1 MNAFVRFAL
10 LSILFLAVIGHAS
23 AEGWIRLDGPPS
35 NSYQAPAAFDLKVN
49 WGATTTGPKAEYIDG
64 LRLLR
69 NGTVV
74 TIQAGGVYR
83 EVGLS
88 PGTYYYELRADAV
101 RNLPDGDQARRSL
114 VSAVGPITVSAPPA
128 PFDGAE
134 FTGVQIPGPL
144 QHRTPYTFSATVRN
158 TGNTTWPA
166 GYEYQL
172 GGAHDSYAG
181 TWSFAN
187 VPVPHPVS
195 PGGSVTFNI
204 NVTAPPPGEYG
215 FQLQMIRNGV
225 GRFGAA
231 SGLAT
236 LWVNGPINKAQFV
249 DQNVPSQMEAG
260 KFYNVSLRMN
270 NAGNTTW
277 SSAARYALGAV
288 NDNTIW
294 GTGRLSLPGDVGP
307 GATAVINAR
316 VRAPTTPGAYNF
328 QWQMVQDG
336 VEWFGVP
343 TANVA
348 VTVVA
353 PPSVV
358 TGNIDG
364 LSDDE
369 NALVGWACSTNRNDS
384 IDVHLYARGAA
395 GQGVFVAST
404 RADQSSEPAVASAC
418 GASGANYRF
427 KLPLSYTARREHV
440 GQPLYVHGISPVGG
454 ANNLIGGS
462 GTFRM
467 PSVPVGSI
475 VVNPNPCTIAWGQS
489 TCSSTV
495 QWLVSKGTAQ
505 LLGVTG
511 AGAATQLAQG
521 PGGSVALDSIPAEGM
536 LLRVVSQGET
546 IAEVRASAV
555 AGVRPGEVLSRS
567 EITYD
572 ELGRVIARTDAA
584 GNTSRSRYDGNGRVI
599 ERSSAGNEKTLLS
612 YDALGRAIS
621 SADAAGAVTKIRYD
635 AMDRVIS
642 VVDPR
647 GLETSYERDGFG
659 RSWRTVSPDAGSS
672 TYHYQAPSRVVRS
685 IRSDGIETVIQY
697 DELGRIISSSAAGD
711 DRLWTYDSCT
721 NGIGRI
727 CSAVN
732 HASTVAMSYAPDGQL
747 AERSEDFALPG
758 VAKTAMQIGYDSA
771 GRLSS
776 ITYPDGTV
784 AGYGY
789 SGAWLSAM
797 SMKVAGVVQGVVSNA
812 QYNAEG
818 RLARLTIFNGLV
830 YSNSFDTAGRLSRRV
845 AYRTTDGAALQD
857 IGYHYDA
864 VGRIASIDDMLDAQM
879 TQSIAYDSAGRLASL
894 ARAGITHTMQYDANG
909 NWLTYTD
916 GQSLRQYAIDA
927 GSNRLSGY
935 QTNRPGD
942 ADRAYGYDAT
952 GSRIS
957 EDAPGDRRTYTY
969 DGFNRLS
976 GAVVNGVETR
986 YFVNALGQRT
996 SKTVSGAGATTL
1008 AFLGQNLLLADH
1020 DASGWS
1026 NYLWFNGDLV
1036 GVARNGQIYAVRT
1049 DHLGRPEFATDGSA
1063 QVVWK
1068 AYNYAYGRTVIQDQM
1083 GGIRLGL
1090 PGQYFDSETGLWYNG
1105 YRDYDPVIGRY
1116 LQSDPLGL
1124 TGGVNTYS
1132 YANFNP
1138 ISRIDPLG
1146 LKDYDACET
1155 RAELDKVVM
1164 QLNKVPQVPL
1174 NSWRLGTVAW
1184 NHSAGGKFDYKI
1196 RQPTDTFMISG
1207 VRYSAPAFGNYAAG
1221 YMAAWF
1227 DTQGFGYESVRKA
1240 GVFYDYID
1248 GRSDGDLD
1256 SIEDINAGYEM
1267 GNRERASGQRNTCGC
1282 GK

>member
-1 MNAFVRFAL
+1 MNAFVRFLL
-10 LSILFLAVIGHAS
+10 LSILLLAVIDDAS
-23 AEGWIRLDGPPS
+23 AEAWIRLDGPPG

-88 PGTYYYELRADAV
+88 PGTYHYELRADAV
-101 RNLPDGDQARRSL
+101 RNLPDGDQTRRSL

-134 FTGVQIPGPL
+134 FTGLQIPGPL

-181 TWSFAN
+181 SWSFAN
-187 VPVPHPVS
+187 VPVPHPVG
-195 PGGSVTFNI
+195 PGQSVTFNI

-236 LWVNGPINKAQFV
+236 LWVNGPINKAHFI

-260 KFYNVSLRMN
+260 KTYNVSLRMR

-277 SSAARYALGAV
+277 NSAAGYALGAL
-288 NDNTIW
+288 NDSTVW
-294 GTGRLSLPGDVGP
+294 GSHRLSLPGDIGP
-307 GATAVINAR
+307 GATAVISAQ
-316 VRAPTTPGAYNF
+316 VRAPTAPGVYNF

-336 VEWFGVP
+336 VEWFGVY
-343 TANVA
+343 TTNVP

-364 LSDDE
+364 LSSDGT
-369 NALVGWACSTNRNDS
+369 ALLGWACSTNRNDP

-395 GQGVFVAST
+395 GQGVFVASA
-404 RADQSSEPAVASAC
+404 RADQASEPAIAAAC
-418 GASGANYRF
+418 TASGTHYRF
-427 KLPLSYTARREHV
+427 TLPLSHAVRREQV

-454 ANNLIGGS
+454 AHSLIGGS

-467 PSVPVGSI
+467 PSAPVGSI
-475 VVNPNPCTIAWGQS
+475 VVNPNPCTIAWGQP
-489 TCSSTV
+489 TCSTTV
-495 QWLVSKGTAQ
+495 QWLVSVGTAQ
-505 LLGVTG
+505 LWSAVE
-511 AGAATQLAQG
+511 AGTATLLAEG
-521 PGGSVALDSIPAEGM
+521 SGGSVALDTIPAEGM
-536 LLRVVSQGET
+536 RLWIVSQGEA
-546 IAEVRASAV
+546 IAETRASAV
-555 AGVRPGEVLSRS
+555 AGVRPGQVLSRS
-567 EITYD
+567 EIAYD
-572 ELGRVIARTDAA
+572 ELGRIIARTDGA
-584 GNTSRSRYDGNGRVI
+584 GNTSRSGYDGNGRVI

-621 SADAAGAVTKIRYD
+621 SKDASGAVTQIRYD

-659 RSWRTVSPDAGSS
+659 RPWRTVSPDAGSS
-672 TYHYQAPSRVVRS
+672 TYQYQAPSRVVRS
-685 IRSDGIETVIQY
+685 LRSDGVETIIQY
-697 DELGRIISSSAAGD
+697 DGLGRILSSSVAGD
-711 DRLWTYDSCT
+711 DRLWTYDNCA
-721 NGIGRI
+721 NGIGRM

-747 AERSEDFALPG
+747 AERTEDFALPG
-758 VAKTAMQIGYDSA
+758 IATATVQIGYDPA

-776 ITYPDGTV
+776 IVYPDGTV

-797 SMKVAGVVQGVVSNA
+797 SLKVAGVVQGLVSDA
-812 QYNAEG
+812 QYNAGG
-818 RLARLTIFNGLV
+818 RLAQLTMSNGLV
-830 YSNSFDTAGRLSRRV
+830 YRNAFDAAGRLSRRD
-845 AYRTTDGAALQD
+845 AYRMTDGVSLQD
-857 IGYHYDA
+857 VSYHYDA
-864 VGRIASIDDMLDAQM
+864 VGRISSIEDMIDTQM
-879 TQSIAYDSAGRLASL
+879 TQSIAYDNSGRLASL
-894 ARAGITHTMQYDANG
+894 ARAGITHAMQYDANG
-909 NWLTYTD
+909 NWMTYTD
-916 GQSLRQYAIDA
+916 GQSLRQYIIDA

-935 QTNRPGD
+935 QTDRPGD
-942 ADRAYGYDAT
+942 VDRTYGYDAA

-957 EDAPGDRRTYTY
+957 EDAPGDRRTYSY

-976 GAVVNGVETR
+976 GTVVNGVETQ

-996 SKTVSGAGATTL
+996 SKMVSGAGATTL

-1026 NYLWFNGDLV
+1026 NYLWFNGDLI
-1036 GVARNGQIYAVRT
+1036 GVARNGQIYPVRT

-1068 AYNYAYGRTVIQDQM
+1068 AYNYAYGRTVTQDQM

-1090 PGQYFDSETGLWYNG
+1090 PGQYFDSESGLWYNG

-1124 TGGVNTYS
+1124 AGGMNTYAYVS
-1132 YANFNP
+1132 GNP
-1138 ISRIDPLG
+1138 ISFVDPLG
-1146 LKDYDACET
+1146 LTQCDIDAAFAFAKKMNPDIKFGAGAPKADIPRDGVEGK
-1155 RAELDKVVM
+1155 AELRGGDGYIH
-1164 QLNKVPQVPL
+1164 LNERYL
-1174 NSWRLGTVAW
+1174 NVLDW
-1184 NHSAGGKFDYKI
+1184 
-1196 RQPTDTFMISG
+1196 SG
-1207 VRYSAPAFGNYAAG
+1207 VYNLLDTMIHEGLHFTRPIGLQEMSNNYDHRYISPEATRRAREQVYDFNN
-1221 YMAAWF
+1221 
-1227 DTQGFGYESVRKA
+1227 ERK
-1240 GVFYDYID
+1240 
-1248 GRSDGDLD
+1248 S
-1256 SIEDINAGYEM
+1256 
-1267 GNRERASGQRNTCGC
+1267 QCGC
-1282 GK
+1282 DQ